1 MRNLSIL
8 FIIIPF
14 LFTGC
19 SGCSRSG
26 RMRVISGSLPVDTG
40 ATVKGPVPAGGPGA
54 SGTPPGPAPAA
65 GNAPS
70 DASRTTV
77 HMQKVDGVYKI
88 PVKVDGSDMDFIFDT
103 GAGMISI
110 SNVEASY
117 LYKAGK
123 LKDTDI
129 VGQANF
135 MDATGNISPG
145 TIVILREISIGNR
158 TIHDVRASVVN
169 NAQAPLLFGQSAL
182 EKFGKISIDYAEG
195 TISFE

>member
-40 ATVKGPVPAGGPGA
+40 ATIKGPVP
-54 SGTPPGPAPAA
+54 SQAPAA
-65 GNAPS
+65 TSSTAEGP
-70 DASRTTV
+70 RTTV